1 MIIVKTI
8 LLKLTGPMQS
18 WGTSSRFETRTSDY
32 YPSKSGVI
40 GIIAA
45 SLGYERD
52 EDEKIQK
59 LNDLDFAVRVDQ
71 EGVLKKDYHI
81 ARKVKPNGELERT
94 YVTNR
99 YYMEDAVFVVAIS
112 HEDDKWMEEIL
123 QGLKYPYFQP
133 FMGRRSCPLP
143 ARFILGTNE
152 EGPIEALENLD
163 WQAAN
168 WYKKK
173 IKNYRADIYADKD
186 LLPENPHTIR
196 NDRVVSFS
204 QKERK
209 FGPRFE
215 ARSSLVM
222 AKSDKDP
229 FDVFESLEGQLC
241 IYQE

>member
-1 MIIVKTI
+1 MVKTI
-8 LLKLTGPMQS
+8 LLKLAGPMQS

-32 YPSKSGVI
+32 YPSKSGII

-45 SLGYERD
+45 SLGYNRD

-81 ARKVKPNGELERT
+81 ARKVNQNGELEKT
-94 YVTNR
+94 YVTDR

-112 HEDDKWMEEIL
+112 HADDEWMEEIL

-143 ARFILGTNE
+143 AKFIVFVSEG
-152 EGPIEALENLD
+152 GPIEALKNLD
-163 WQAAN
+163 WQASN

-173 IKNYRADIYADKD
+173 NKNYRADIYADKD
-186 LLPENPHTIR
+186 LLPENSYTIR

-209 FGPRFE
+209 LGPRFE
-215 ARSSLVM
+215 ARSSIIM
-222 AKSDKDP
+222 AEADDEP
-229 FDVFESLEGQLC
+229 LDFFESLEG
-241 IYQE
+241 

>member
-1 MIIVKTI
+1 MILVKTI

-18 WGTSSRFETRTSDY
+18 WGTSSRFETRMSDY

-45 SLGYERD
+45 SLGYNRD

-81 ARKVKPNGELERT
+81 ARKIKSNGELERT

-112 HEDDKWMEEIL
+112 HENERWMDEIL
-123 QGLKYPYFQP
+123 QALKYPYFQP
-133 FMGRRSCPLP
+133 FMGRRSCPMP
-143 ARFILGTNE
+143 ASFILGTSE
-152 EGPIEALENLD
+152 DGPIEALENLD

-173 IKNYRADIYADKD
+173 NKNYRADIYADKS
-186 LLPENPHTIR
+186 LFPENSYTIR

-215 ARSSLVM
+215 ARSSIIM
-222 AKSDKDP
+222 AKSDKNPLD
-229 FDVFESLEGQLC
+229 FFESLEG
-241 IYQE
+241 

>member
-1 MIIVKTI
+1 MKTI

-18 WGTSSRFETRTSDY
+18 WGTSSRFETRMSDY

-45 SLGYERD
+45 SLGYNRD
-52 EDEKIQK
+52 EDDIIKK

-71 EGVLKKDYHI
+71 EGVLKRDFHI
-81 ARKVKPNGELERT
+81 AAEYVGKKELKNHL
-94 YVTNR
+94 TNR

-112 HEDDKWMEEIL
+112 HEDDKWMDEIL

-143 ARFILGTNE
+143 GSFILGTSE
-152 EGPIEALENLD
+152 KGPIEALENLD

-173 IKNYRADIYADKD
+173 NKNYRADIYADKE
-186 LLPENPHTIR
+186 LLPEKPHTIR
-196 NDRVVSFS
+196 NDRVISFS

-215 ARSSLVM
+215 ARSSILM
-222 AKSDKDP
+222 AKSDEDP
-229 FDVFESLEGQLC
+229 FDVFESLEG
-241 IYQE
+241 

>member
-18 WGTSSRFETRTSDY
+18 WGTSSRFETRMSDY

-45 SLGYERD
+45 SLGYNRD

-71 EGVLKKDYHI
+71 EGVLNKDYHI
-81 ARKVKPNGELERT
+81 ARKVKPNGDFDRT

-99 YYMEDAVFVVAIS
+99 YYMEDAVFIVAIS
-112 HEDDKWMEEIL
+112 HEDEVWIDEIL
-123 QGLKYPYFQP
+123 QALKYPYFQP

-143 ARFILGTNE
+143 GSFILGTSE
-152 EGPIEALENLD
+152 KGPIEALENLD

-173 IKNYRADIYADKD
+173 NKNYRADIYADKD
-186 LLPENPHTIR
+186 LLPESPHIIR
-196 NDRVVSFS
+196 NDRVISFS

-215 ARSSLVM
+215 ARSSILM
-222 AKSDKDP
+222 ARSDKDP
-229 FDVFESLEGQLC
+229 FDVFESLEG
-241 IYQE
+241 

>member
-1 MIIVKTI
+1 MKTI

-18 WGTSSRFETRTSDY
+18 WGTSSRFETRMSDY

-45 SLGYERD
+45 SLGYNRD

-59 LNDLDFAVRVDQ
+59 LNDLNFAVRVDQ
-71 EGVLKKDYHI
+71 EGVLKRDFHI
-81 ARKVKPNGELERT
+81 AAEDVGKEEPKNH
-94 YVTNR
+94 VTNR

-112 HEDDKWMEEIL
+112 HEDDKWIEEIL

-143 ARFILGTNE
+143 GSFILGTSE
-152 EGPIEALENLD
+152 KGPIEALENLD

-173 IKNYRADIYADKD
+173 NKNYRADIYADKD
-186 LLPENPHTIR
+186 LLPEKPHTIR
-196 NDRVVSFS
+196 NDRVISFS

-215 ARSSLVM
+215 ARSSIIM

-229 FDVFESLEGQLC
+229 FDVFGSLEG
-241 IYQE
+241 

>member
-1 MIIVKTI
+1 MKTI

-18 WGTSSRFETRTSDY
+18 WGTSSRFETRMSDY

-45 SLGYERD
+45 SLGYNRG

-71 EGVLKKDYHI
+71 EGVLKKDFHI
-81 ARKVKPNGELERT
+81 AIKLDDNGNAEKP

-112 HEDDKWMEEIL
+112 HEDEVWIEEIL

-143 ARFILGTNE
+143 GSFILGTSE
-152 EGPIEALENLD
+152 KGPIEALENLD
-163 WQAAN
+163 WQAAP

-173 IKNYRADIYADKD
+173 NENYRADIYADKG
-186 LLPENPHTIR
+186 LLLEKPHTIR

-204 QKERK
+204 QKDRK

-215 ARSSLVM
+215 ARTSLVM

-229 FDVFESLEGQLC
+229 FDVFESLEG
-241 IYQE
+241 

>member
-1 MIIVKTI
+1 MKTI

-18 WGTSSRFETRTSDY
+18 WGTSSRFETRMSDY
-32 YPSKSGVI
+32 YPSKSGII

-45 SLGYERD
+45 SLGYNRD

-71 EGVLKKDYHI
+71 EGVLKKDFHI
-81 ARKVKPNGELERT
+81 AIKLDDKGNAEKP

-112 HEDDKWMEEIL
+112 HEDEGWMGEIL
-123 QGLKYPYFQP
+123 KGLKHPYFQP

-143 ARFILGTNE
+143 GSFILGTSE
-152 EGPIEALENLD
+152 KGPIEALENLD

-173 IKNYRADIYADKD
+173 NKNYRADIYADKD
-186 LLPENPHTIR
+186 LLPEKPHTIR

-222 AKSDKDP
+222 VKSDKDP
-229 FDVFESLEGQLC
+229 FDVFESLEG
-241 IYQE
+241 

>member
-1 MIIVKTI
+1 MKTI
-8 LLKLTGPMQS
+8 LLKSTGPMQS
-18 WGTSSRFETRTSDY
+18 WGTSSRFETRMSDY

-45 SLGYERD
+45 SLGYNRD

-71 EGVLKKDYHI
+71 EGVLKKDFHI
-81 ARKVKPNGELERT
+81 AIKLDDNGNAEKP

-112 HEDDKWMEEIL
+112 HEDEVWIEEIL

-143 ARFILGTNE
+143 GSFILGTSE
-152 EGPIEALENLD
+152 KGPIEALENLD

-173 IKNYRADIYADKD
+173 NKNYRADIYADKD
-186 LLPENPHTIR
+186 LLPEKPHTIR
-196 NDRVVSFS
+196 NDRVISFS

-215 ARSSLVM
+215 ARSSILM
-222 AKSDKDP
+222 AKSDEDP
-229 FDVFESLEGQLC
+229 FDVFESLEG
-241 IYQE
+241 

>member
-1 MIIVKTI
+1 MILVKTI

-18 WGTSSRFETRTSDY
+18 WGTSSRFETRMTDH

-45 SLGYERD
+45 SLGYGRD
-52 EDEKIQK
+52 EDEKIQR
-59 LNDLDFAVRVDQ
+59 LNELDFAVRVDQ
-71 EGVLKKDYHI
+71 EGILAKDYHI
-81 ARKVKPNGELERT
+81 ARKIKANGELDRT

-112 HEDDKWMEEIL
+112 HEDENWMNEIL
-123 QGLKYPYFQP
+123 KALKYPYFQP
-133 FMGRRSCPLP
+133 FMGRRSCPLS
-143 ARFILGTNE
+143 ADFILGVSE
-152 EGPIEALENLD
+152 DGPIEALENLD
-163 WQAAN
+163 WQAAP

-173 IKNYRADIYADKD
+173 NKNYRADIYADKD
-186 LLPENPHTIR
+186 LLPENSYTIR

-215 ARSSLVM
+215 ARSSITL
-222 AKSDKDP
+222 AKSEEEPLD
-229 FDVFESLEGQLC
+229 FFE
-241 IYQE
+241 II

>member
-1 MIIVKTI
+1 MILVKTI

-18 WGTSSRFETRTSDY
+18 WGTSSRFETRMSDY

-45 SLGYERD
+45 SLGYNRD
-52 EDEKIQK
+52 EDEKIKK

-71 EGVLKKDYHI
+71 EGILRKDYHI
-81 ARKVKPNGELERT
+81 ARKFKPNGALYRT

-99 YYMEDAVFVVAIS
+99 YYMEDAVFIVAIS
-112 HEDDKWMEEIL
+112 HEDEKWMDEIL

-143 ARFILGTNE
+143 ANFILGTSE
-152 EGPIEALENLD
+152 DGPIEALENLD
-163 WQAAN
+163 WQAAS

-173 IKNYRADIYADKD
+173 NKNYRADIYADKD
-186 LLPENPHTIR
+186 LLPENPNTIR

-215 ARSSLVM
+215 ARTSILL
-222 AKSDKDP
+222 AKSDD
-229 FDVFESLEGQLC
+229 DSLDFYGS
-241 IYQE
+241 I

>member
-1 MIIVKTI
+1 
-8 LLKLTGPMQS
+8 MQS
-18 WGTSSRFETRTSDY
+18 WGTSSRFETRMSDY

-45 SLGYERD
+45 SLGYRRE

-59 LNDLDFAVRVDQ
+59 LNDLNFAVRVDQ

-81 ARKVKPNGELERT
+81 ARKVKPSGELERT

-112 HEDDKWMEEIL
+112 HEDEGWMDEIL
-123 QGLKYPYFQP
+123 QALKYPYFQP

-143 ARFILGTNE
+143 GSFILTTSE
-152 EGPIEALENLD
+152 KGPIEALENLD
-163 WQAAN
+163 WQAAD

-173 IKNYRADIYADKD
+173 NQNYRADIYADKD

-215 ARSSLVM
+215 ARMSIVL
-222 AKSDKDP
+222 AKSENNPPD
-229 FDVFESLEGQLC
+229 FYASV
-241 IYQE
+241 

>member
-1 MIIVKTI
+1 MKTI

-18 WGTSSRFETRTSDY
+18 WGTSSRFETRMSDY

-45 SLGYERD
+45 SLGYNRD

-71 EGVLKKDYHI
+71 EGVLKKDFHI
-81 ARKVKPNGELERT
+81 AIKLDDNGNAEKP

-112 HEDDKWMEEIL
+112 HEDEVWIEEIL

-143 ARFILGTNE
+143 GSFILGTSE
-152 EGPIEALENLD
+152 KGPIEALENLD

-173 IKNYRADIYADKD
+173 NKNYRADIYADKD
-186 LLPENPHTIR
+186 LLPEKPHTIR
-196 NDRVVSFS
+196 NDRVISFS

-215 ARSSLVM
+215 ARSSILM
-222 AKSDKDP
+222 AKSDEDP
-229 FDVFESLEGQLC
+229 FDVFESLEG
-241 IYQE
+241 

>member
-1 MIIVKTI
+1 
-8 LLKLTGPMQS
+8 MQS
-18 WGTSSRFETRTSDY
+18 WGTSSRFETRMSDY

-45 SLGYERD
+45 SLGYSRD

-112 HEDDKWMEEIL
+112 HEDDKWIDEIL

-143 ARFILGTNE
+143 AHFILETSE
-152 EGPIEALENLD
+152 EGPIEALEKLD
-163 WQAAN
+163 WQAAS

-173 IKNYRADIYADKD
+173 NENYRADIYADKG
-186 LLPENPHTIR
+186 LLPEKPHTIR

-215 ARSSLVM
+215 ARTSLVM

-229 FDVFESLEGQLC
+229 FDVFESLEG
-241 IYQE
+241 

>member
-1 MIIVKTI
+1 
-8 LLKLTGPMQS
+8 MQS
-18 WGTSSRFETRTSDY
+18 WGTSSRFETRMSDY

-45 SLGYERD
+45 SLGYNRD

-71 EGVLKKDYHI
+71 EGVLNKDYHI
-81 ARKVKPNGELERT
+81 ARKVKPNGDLDRT

-99 YYMEDAVFVVAIS
+99 YYMEDAVFIVAIS
-112 HEDDKWMEEIL
+112 HEDEVWIDEIL
-123 QGLKYPYFQP
+123 QALKYPYFQP
-133 FMGRRSCPLP
+133 FTGRRSCPLP
-143 ARFILGTNE
+143 GSFILGTSE
-152 EGPIEALENLD
+152 KGPIEALENLD

-173 IKNYRADIYADKD
+173 NKNYRADIYADKD
-186 LLPENPHTIR
+186 LLPEKPHTIR
-196 NDRVVSFS
+196 NDRVISFS

-215 ARSSLVM
+215 ARSSIIM

-229 FDVFESLEGQLC
+229 FDVFGSLEG
-241 IYQE
+241 

>member
-1 MIIVKTI
+1 MKTI

-71 EGVLKKDYHI
+71 EGILKKDYHI
-81 ARKVKPNGELERT
+81 ARKFKLNGELERT

-112 HEDDKWMEEIL
+112 HEDDKWIDEIL
-123 QGLKYPYFQP
+123 QALKYPYFQP

-143 ARFILGTNE
+143 AHFILATSKE
-152 EGPIEALENLD
+152 DPIEALDNLD
-163 WQAAN
+163 WQAAA

-173 IKNYRADIYADKD
+173 NKNYRADIYADKD
-186 LLPENPHTIR
+186 LLPENSHTIR

>member
-1 MIIVKTI
+1 
-8 LLKLTGPMQS
+8 MQS
-18 WGTSSRFETRTSDY
+18 WGTSSRFETRMSDY

-45 SLGYERD
+45 SLGYDRN
-52 EDEKIQK
+52 EDEKIQRF
-59 LNDLDFAVRVDQ
+59 NALDFAVRVDQ
-71 EGVLKKDYHI
+71 EGVLAKDYHI
-81 ARKVKPNGELERT
+81 ARKVKANGNLDRT

-112 HEDDKWMEEIL
+112 HKDDKWMEEIL
-123 QGLKYPYFQP
+123 HALKYPYFQP

-143 ARFILGTNE
+143 TNFILGTSE
-152 EGPIEALENLD
+152 DGPIEALKNLD
-163 WQAAN
+163 WQAAA

-173 IKNYRADIYADKD
+173 NKNYRADIYADKD
-186 LLPENPHTIR
+186 LLPESSYTIR

-215 ARSSLVM
+215 ARSSIILS
-222 AKSDKDP
+222 KSEEEPLD
-229 FDVFESLEGQLC
+229 FFE
-241 IYQE
+241 II